1 MKSFK
6 QYLTE
11 RGTSLSYLL
20 FLPRI
25 GYYDQLMIPISSSM
39 FKRIWP
45 DTLRATVFHTTDG
58 KGIKK
63 IAKLQGKKSQI
74 SAFFSMMSRYM
85 EVGVATSG
93 GVHSV
98 LEMDADVLLSASG
111 DVMSHLDQQGRRWTS
126 ISDLKETSRFVKFG
140 AVEKDLQKM
149 FDPLVKKYL
158 KKGEFQENATVW
170 ELWRMAERKVDK
182 KTLSLVIKDY
192 MDGMERVIKKNI
204 DTFSSA
210 MLSYAKNRSTDLS
223 WDEQIVNNF
232 KVKTAHF
239 FKLKLLRGENS
250 LLPEQQELME
260 FAKSMRW
267 TIKMWDAPIELEV
280 YTRQVA
286 AKELG
291 KPKPTKPAKRS
302 ISY

>member
-1 MKSFK
+1 MKTFK
-6 QYLTE
+6 SYLNE
-11 RGTSLSYLL
+11 GRGTSLSGLL

-45 DTLRATVFHTTDG
+45 DTLRATVFHTTDSDG
-58 KGIKK
+58 VKSIS
-63 IAKLQGKKSQI
+63 KLEGKKGQI
-74 SAFFSMMSRYM
+74 SAFFSMFSRYM

-126 ISDLKETSRFVKFG
+126 ISDLKETSRWTKFA
-140 AVEKDLQKM
+140 AVEKDLEKM

-182 KTLSLVIKDY
+182 KTMSLIIKDY
-192 MDGMERVIKKNI
+192 MDGMEKVIKKNI

-210 MLSYAKNRSTDLS
+210 MLSYAKKRSTDLS
-223 WDEQIVNNF
+223 WDEQIVNNI

-239 FKLKLLRGENS
+239 FKLPIPIAQTDDQIEMSEK
-250 LLPEQQELME
+250 QQELIE
-260 FAKSMRW
+260 FTESRGWSTK
-267 TIKMWDAPIELEV
+267 IWDAAIDLEA
-280 YTRQVA
+280 YTRKVA
-286 AKELG
+286 KKELG
-291 KPKPTKPAKRS
+291 K
-302 ISY
+302 

>member
-6 QYLTE
+6 GYLTE
-11 RGTSLSYLL
+11 ARGTSLSGLL

-58 KGIKK
+58 DGIKS
-63 IAKLQGKKSQI
+63 IAKLQGQKKQI
-74 SAFFSMMSRYM
+74 SAFFSMFSRYM
-85 EVGVATSG
+85 EVGVATQG

-111 DVMSHLDQQGRRWTS
+111 DVMSHIDQQGRRWTS

-140 AVEKDLQKM
+140 AVEKDLEKM

-182 KTLSLVIKDY
+182 KTMGLIIKDY
-192 MDGMERVIKKNI
+192 MDGMEKVIKKNI

-210 MLSYAKNRSTDLS
+210 MLSYAKKRSTDLS
-223 WDEQIVNNF
+223 WDEQIVNNI

-239 FKLKLLRGENS
+239 FKLKLLRGKNS
-250 LLPEQQELME
+250 LSPEQQELIE
-260 FAKSMRW
+260 FAESKGW
-267 TIKMWDAPIELEV
+267 KTKMWDAAIGLEA

-286 AKELG
+286 KKELG
-291 KPKPTKPAKRS
+291 K
-302 ISY
+302 

>member
-6 QYLTE
+6 QHLNE
-11 RGTSLSYLL
+11 ARGTSLSGLL

-58 KGIKK
+58 DGIKS
-63 IAKLQGKKSQI
+63 IAKLQGQKKQI
-74 SAFFSMMSRYM
+74 SAFFEMQSRYM
-85 EVGVATSG
+85 EIGVATQG

-111 DVMSHLDQQGRRWTS
+111 DVMSHIDQQGRRWTS
-126 ISDLKETSRFVKFG
+126 ISDLKETSRWTKFA
-140 AVEKDLQKM
+140 AVEKDLEKM

-158 KKGEFQENATVW
+158 KRGEFQDTATVW

-182 KTLSLVIKDY
+182 KTMGLIIKDY
-192 MDGMERVIKKNI
+192 MDGMEKVIKKNI

-210 MLSYAKNRSTDLS
+210 MLSYAKKRSTDLS
-223 WDEQIVNNF
+223 WDEQIVNNI

-239 FKLKLLRGENS
+239 FKLPLQIAQPEKDHS
-250 LLPEQQELME
+250 LYPEQVELIA
-260 FAKSMRW
+260 FAESKGWS
-267 TIKMWDAPIELEV
+267 TKIWDAAIELEA
-280 YTRQVA
+280 YTRAVA
-286 AKELG
+286 KKELG
-291 KPKPTKPAKRS
+291 K
-302 ISY
+302 

>member
-85 EVGVATSG
+85 DIGVATQG

-182 KTLSLVIKDY
+182 KTMSMIIKDY

-204 DTFSSA
+204 DTFSST

-260 FAKSMRW
+260 FAKSKGW